1 MEELDDDGNV
11 ETEEDL
17 DRKEFLDNLY
27 LSLKAG
33 GGKPVPGENDFVLF
47 VEVLMSAGDE

>member
-1 MEELDDDGNV
+1 MEELDDEENV

-27 LSLKAG
+27 FSLKAG